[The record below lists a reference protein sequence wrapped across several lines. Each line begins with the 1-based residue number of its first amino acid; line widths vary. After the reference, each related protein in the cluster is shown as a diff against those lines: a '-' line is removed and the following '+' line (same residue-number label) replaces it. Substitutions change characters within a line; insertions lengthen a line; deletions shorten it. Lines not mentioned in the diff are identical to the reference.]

1 MRSSRR
7 QNRDE
12 YQYSTNNR
20 LETRDS
26 ESANYRDN
34 NYLNS
39 MNSILNDRNKF
50 NQTSRNDDI
59 DEFEKKIFVKNK
71 KKNNLQ
77 GEITGNNF
85 NSSDVYDH
93 GMPMRSGYE
102 LKKQVY
108 DSNSYLDF
116 DIYNRNNDSNLEVN
130 YFDPNTS
137 NNTGYSSVNK
147 SMNLIS
153 KESNLVNYL
162 QENIT
167 SLNVFLYNNIFKLK
181 KDIFNFNGLGLF
193 STFGILYGL
202 SDGNTEIELKNYF
215 GYSEKNDTFENLI
228 KLINSLKDNRY
239 FINENYILND
249 KYYSINNDIN
259 KITNY
264 NLKFISL
271 NSKYPDHETNRLNN
285 IFYEETN
292 CENIISN
299 TTVKNTDVTVL
310 NICKFSPKFNI
321 NFNNYA
327 ESMFY
332 GKGRI
337 TFLRFLNQSVK
348 YFEDTEKIIFEI
360 PCRGNDISFGIIHY
374 KGKNVESINEDDLM
388 LNLKN
393 LRTTNIDEIL
403 IPRIINRFK
412 MRLNNILFNT
422 ELKTVFSKLEL
433 PNIYNDNNSR
443 IKDIIQYF
451 DLIIDNN
458 CVKKKVDNRGYR
470 SNIKINVNKPFT
482 YYVRQI
488 NLNCILNIGNIY

>member
-71 KKNNLQ
+71 KKKNLQ

-147 SMNLIS
+147 SMNLI
-153 KESNLVNYL
+153 
-162 QENIT
+162 
-167 SLNVFLYNNIFKLK
+167 
-181 KDIFNFNGLGLF
+181 
-193 STFGILYGL
+193 
-202 SDGNTEIELKNYF
+202 
-215 GYSEKNDTFENLI
+215 
-228 KLINSLKDNRY
+228 
-239 FINENYILND
+239 
-249 KYYSINNDIN
+249 
-259 KITNY
+259 
-264 NLKFISL
+264 
-271 NSKYPDHETNRLNN
+271 
-285 IFYEETN
+285 
-292 CENIISN
+292 
-299 TTVKNTDVTVL
+299 
-310 NICKFSPKFNI
+310 
-321 NFNNYA
+321 
-327 ESMFY
+327 
-332 GKGRI
+332 
-337 TFLRFLNQSVK
+337 
-348 YFEDTEKIIFEI
+348 
-360 PCRGNDISFGIIHY
+360 
-374 KGKNVESINEDDLM
+374 
-388 LNLKN
+388 
-393 LRTTNIDEIL
+393 
-403 IPRIINRFK
+403 
-412 MRLNNILFNT
+412 
-422 ELKTVFSKLEL
+422 
-433 PNIYNDNNSR
+433 
-443 IKDIIQYF
+443 
-451 DLIIDNN
+451 
-458 CVKKKVDNRGYR
+458 
-470 SNIKINVNKPFT
+470 
-482 YYVRQI
+482 
-488 NLNCILNIGNIY
+488 